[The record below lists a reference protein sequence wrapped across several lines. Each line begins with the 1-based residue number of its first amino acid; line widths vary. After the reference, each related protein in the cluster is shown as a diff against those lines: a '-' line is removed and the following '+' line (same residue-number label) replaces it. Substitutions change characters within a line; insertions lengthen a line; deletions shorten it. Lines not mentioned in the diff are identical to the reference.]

1 MVISTAKRN
10 ALSTR
15 GTTMI
20 LSNVRGRASG
30 QLTPWFQ
37 IKVWHLTILVMIV
50 ALVICD
56 IQDHARNEPVLQV
69 LAAAGYAGYFF
80 LVWLIWIQVRRFEA
94 ALGLPVL
101 LAIFTTAMAAFFLIA
116 TIVYLVIEYVYL
128 GGHIL

>member
-1 MVISTAKRN
+1 
-10 ALSTR
+10 
-15 GTTMI
+15 MI
-20 LSNVRGRASG
+20 LGNLVGCGSRR
-30 QLTPWFQ
+30 LKPWFQ

-50 ALVICD
+50 ALDICD
-56 IQDHARNEPVLQV
+56 NQDHARNEPLLQV

-80 LVWLIWIQVRRFEA
+80 LVWLIWLQVRRFEA

-101 LAIFTTAMAAFFLIA
+101 LAIFMTAMAAFFLIA